1 MGAARHMDDANATVH
16 IQAGERAGITYRRYD
31 FHEEDHLPLIRLK
44 EAVYGAP
51 VERSRWE
58 WQYLRSP
65 FSRDIQVFV
74 AECGTELAGATTR
87 LPFDLRREGKT
98 VRAYFSVDSM
108 VHQSY
113 RRRGIMKS
121 LYRQTTDVMPLLY
134 SKGTNSGMYELLIEL
149 GYKVVQPNT
158 YLVNYL
164 SPWKIALQR
173 YNLYKAAPLFSDQGA
188 REDGFEP
195 VRTFGQEFDDFWAQ
209 VAGAFPG
216 IVVKD
221 SAYMNWRYVD
231 IPHKKYHLYYKV
243 KEGRIVCA
251 LVLRTG
257 GYACWIV
264 DLIWDPGVGDEP
276 GATLRAWVR
285 ALKEQGYLKVICWGT
300 LRQFRDALTR
310 AGFVDR
316 RDSPRFSVFSSPET
330 IAAHAD
336 GAPLHFVEGDGDSE
350 YLA

>member
-1 MGAARHMDDANATVH
+1 MIEARVH
-16 IQAGERAGITYRRYD
+16 GQRPAGERAEITYRRYD
-31 FHEEDHLPLIRLK
+31 YQREDHLPLIRLK
-44 EAVYGAP
+44 EAVYGTP

-65 FSRDIQVFV
+65 YSSDIQVFV

-87 LPFDLRREGKT
+87 LPFDFRREGET
-98 VRAYFSVDSM
+98 VRAYFSVESM
-108 VHQSY
+108 VHPKY

-121 LYRQTTDVMPLLY
+121 LYRQTAEVMPLLY
-134 SKGTNSGMYELLIEL
+134 SKGTNPDMYELLIGF

-158 YLVNYL
+158 YLVKYL
-164 SPWKIALQR
+164 SPWKLALHR
-173 YNLYKAAPLFSDQGA
+173 YNLYTPAPVFSDPFA

-195 VRTFGQEFDDFWAQ
+195 VQTFGKEFDEFWMR

-221 SAYMNWRYVD
+221 SAYMNWRYVE

-243 KEGRIVCA
+243 KGGRIVCA

-264 DLIWDPGVGDEP
+264 DLIWDPGAGEEP
-276 GATLRAWVR
+276 GATIRTWIR
-285 ALKEQGYLKVICWGT
+285 GLKDQGYLKVICWGT
-300 LRQFRDALTR
+300 YRPFREALIR
-310 AGFVDR
+310 NGFADR
-316 RDSPRFSVFSSPET
+316 GTSPRFSVFASPET
-330 IAAHAD
+330 MAAHVDA
-336 GAPLHFVEGDGDSE
+336 GNLHFVDGDGDSE
-350 YLA
+350 YLS